1 MIDQD
6 RLKRNLPLILWLLL
20 GLVIVPG
27 LYLVGITS
35 IGTVNKLGR
44 YMTFALVA
52 IGLDLIWG
60 YAGILGLCQA
70 LFFCLGGYAMGMY
83 LAHHGGPEGII
94 DKTGWKLPAC
104 LFVVYPYKVGEAPGD
119 AVVPWFWKPFWSLPS
134 TIFLGLFIPGLVAFI
149 IGYFGFRSRV
159 RGVYFAILTQAI
171 TVAAQNFFTMNNMK
185 FCGTNGLTRFERIC
199 LVGHEH
205 GVDVCQK
212 ANLSFQL
219 SSDSLQFS
227 LYLLTAVSIF
237 GTYVLYRYVI
247 SSRLGRILVAIR
259 DAESTLRFSGYKPY
273 KYKLFAF
280 VLAAMTAALGG
291 LLYVPQMKIITPYN
305 MGAERSILIVIFVA
319 VGGRNTLSGALVGAL
334 TVNLLYDFLTSFNQ
348 PIPLTDLIFPGGLT
362 FAKTWPIVLGLLFLT
377 VVLGYPDGLV
387 KLPSHFWSNIKNK
400 SNLTDKQKPIG

>member
-6 RLKRNLPLILWLLL
+6 RLKRNLPLILWLLV

-400 SNLTDKQKPIG
+400 SNLTDKQKTIG

>member
-1 MIDQD
+1 MINQD
-6 RLKRNLPLILWLLL
+6 RLKRNLPLISWLFVGIVIIPILYLL
-20 GLVIVPG
+20 GIIP
-27 LYLVGITS
+27 

-44 YMTFALVA
+44 YLTFALVA

-60 YAGILGLCQA
+60 YAGILSLCQA
-70 LFFCLGGYAMGMY
+70 LFFCLGGYAIGMY

-119 AVVPWFWKPFWSLPS
+119 VMVPWFWKPFWSLPA
-134 TIFLGLFIPGLVAFI
+134 TVFLGLFIPGLVAFI

-185 FCGTNGLTRFERIC
+185 FCGTNGLTRFDRIC

-212 ANLSFQL
+212 VNLSFQL

-227 LYLLTAVSIF
+227 LYLLTTISIF

-362 FAKTWPIVLGLLFLT
+362 FAKTWPIVLGLMFLT

-400 SNLTDKQKPIG
+400 SDLTDKQKTIG

>member
-259 DAESTLRFSGYKPY
+259 DAESTLRFSGYRPY

>member
-1 MIDQD
+1 MINQD
-6 RLKRNLPLILWLLL
+6 RLKRNLPLISWLFVGIVIIPILYLL
-20 GLVIVPG
+20 GIIP
-27 LYLVGITS
+27 

-44 YMTFALVA
+44 YLTFALVA

-60 YAGILGLCQA
+60 YAGILSLCQA
-70 LFFCLGGYAMGMY
+70 LFFCLGGYAIGMY

-119 AVVPWFWKPFWSLPS
+119 AMVPWFWKPFWSLPA
-134 TIFLGLFIPGLVAFI
+134 TVFLGLFIPGLVAFI

-185 FCGTNGLTRFERIC
+185 FCGTNGLTRFDRIC

-212 ANLSFQL
+212 VNLSFQL

-227 LYLLTAVSIF
+227 LYLLTTISIF

-362 FAKTWPIVLGLLFLT
+362 FAKTWPIVLGLMFLT

-400 SNLTDKQKPIG
+400 SDLTDKQKTIG

>member
-1 MIDQD
+1 MINQD
-6 RLKRNLPLILWLLL
+6 RLKRNLPLISWLFVGIVIIPILYLL
-20 GLVIVPG
+20 GIIP
-27 LYLVGITS
+27 

-44 YMTFALVA
+44 YLTFALVA

-60 YAGILGLCQA
+60 YAGILSLCQA
-70 LFFCLGGYAMGMY
+70 LFFCLGGYAIGMY

-119 AVVPWFWKPFWSLPS
+119 AMVPWFWKPFWSLPA
-134 TIFLGLFIPGLVAFI
+134 TVFLGLFIPGLVAFI

-185 FCGTNGLTRFERIC
+185 FCGTNGLTRFDRIC

-212 ANLSFQL
+212 VNLSFQL

-227 LYLLTAVSIF
+227 LYLLTTISIF

>member
-1 MIDQD
+1 MINQD
-6 RLKRNLPLILWLLL
+6 RLKRNLPLISWLFVGIVIIPILYLL
-20 GLVIVPG
+20 GIIP
-27 LYLVGITS
+27 

-44 YMTFALVA
+44 YLTFALVA

-60 YAGILGLCQA
+60 YAGILSLCQA
-70 LFFCLGGYAMGMY
+70 LFFCLGGYAIGMY

-104 LFVVYPYKVGEAPGD
+104 LFVVYPYKVGEAPGY
-119 AVVPWFWKPFWSLPS
+119 AMVPWFWKPFWSLPS
-134 TIFLGLFIPGLVAFI
+134 TVFLGLFIPGLVAFI

-185 FCGTNGLTRFERIC
+185 FCGTNGLTRFDRIC

-212 ANLSFQL
+212 VNLSFQL

-227 LYLLTAVSIF
+227 LYLLTTISIF

-362 FAKTWPIVLGLLFLT
+362 FAKTWPIVLGLMFLT

-400 SNLTDKQKPIG
+400 SDLTDKQKTIG

>member
-6 RLKRNLPLILWLLL
+6 RLKKNLPLILWLLL

>member
-1 MIDQD
+1 MINQD
-6 RLKRNLPLILWLLL
+6 RLKRNLPLISWLFVGIVIIPILYLL
-20 GLVIVPG
+20 GIIP
-27 LYLVGITS
+27 

-44 YMTFALVA
+44 YLTFALVA

-60 YAGILGLCQA
+60 YAGILSLCQA
-70 LFFCLGGYAMGMY
+70 LFFCLGGYAIGMY

-119 AVVPWFWKPFWSLPS
+119 AMVPWFWKPFWSLPS
-134 TIFLGLFIPGLVAFI
+134 TVFLGLFIPGLVAFI

-171 TVAAQNFFTMNNMK
+171 TVAVQNFFTMNNMK
-185 FCGTNGLTRFERIC
+185 FCGTNGLTRFDRIC

-212 ANLSFQL
+212 VNLSFQL

-227 LYLLTAVSIF
+227 LYLLTTISIF

-362 FAKTWPIVLGLLFLT
+362 FAKTWPIVLGLMFLT

-400 SNLTDKQKPIG
+400 SDLTDKQKTIG

>member
-1 MIDQD
+1 MINQD
-6 RLKRNLPLILWLLL
+6 RLKRNLPLISWLFVGIVIIPILYLL
-20 GLVIVPG
+20 GIIP
-27 LYLVGITS
+27 

-44 YMTFALVA
+44 YLTFALVA

-60 YAGILGLCQA
+60 YAGILSLCQA
-70 LFFCLGGYAMGMY
+70 LFFCLGGYAIGMY

-119 AVVPWFWKPFWSLPS
+119 AMVPWFWKPFWSLPS

-185 FCGTNGLTRFERIC
+185 FCGTNGLTRFDRIC

-212 ANLSFQL
+212 VNLSFQL

-227 LYLLTAVSIF
+227 LYLLTTISIF

-362 FAKTWPIVLGLLFLT
+362 FAKTWPIVLGLMFLT

-400 SNLTDKQKPIG
+400 SDLTDKQKTIG

>member
-6 RLKRNLPLILWLLL
+6 RLKRNLPLILWLLV

-185 FCGTNGLTRFERIC
+185 FCGTNGLTRFEWIC

>member
-199 LVGHEH
+199 LAGHEH